1 MTQEADDDIILP
13 DRFQYTHKI
22 PMNQSGIFRIF
33 VLKKIGKI
41 KTTFCTKFDFQIQ
54 KYISKNGSK
63 KLRGMKIIVIGFL
76 TSKNAEFS
84 SWNGFGH
91 HEIDLY
97 PSDAKTPHF
106 SILRCWENKTLA
118 IWVSKDLK

>member
-1 MTQEADDDIILP
+1 M
-13 DRFQYTHKI
+13 RFPNSEVHFQKW
-22 PMNQSGIFRIF
+22 
-33 VLKKIGKI
+33 VEKI
-41 KTTFCTKFDFQIQ
+41 KRHQV
-54 KYISKNGSK
+54 
-63 KLRGMKIIVIGFL
+63 IVIGFL